1 MTREEE
7 LLIELG
13 RRALKSGA
21 ALPRSNRSETLEEG
35 LRRERAAAGILKRAA
50 NSSASGSSASS
61 RVSGEV
67 GFILHSRSWSET
79 SLLLDVLT
87 PVHGR
92 LFMAAKGARR
102 GTSPMRG
109 LLQPFQP
116 LRLSWNGRGEVKNLT
131 GAEWLGT
138 LAPMNGEALLSAYY
152 LNELVM
158 KTTQREDVHPELFGL
173 YVESL
178 KELSS
183 GSKDER
189 QKTLRRFETRL
200 LRILGWELTAK
211 FSPEDRGFILIDG
224 VLVGVSR
231 DPYPGEAYYDKQAVA
246 AVLREDFSKPHT
258 MRQARDILRSALQT
272 HLGARGMSTRAV
284 MSDLAKFI
292 SE

>member
-21 ALPRSNRSETLEEG
+21 AVPRSNRSETLEEG
-35 LRRERAAAGILKRAA
+35 LRRERAAAGILKTAGD
-50 NSSASGSSASS
+50 SASGGSRGSS

-67 GFILHSRSWSET
+67 GFILHSRDWSET

-87 PVHGR
+87 PRHGR
-92 LFMAAKGARR
+92 VFMAAKGARR

-116 LRLSWNGRGEVKNLT
+116 LRMTWSGRGEVKNLS

-138 LAPMNGEALLSAYY
+138 LAPVNGEALLSAYY
-152 LNELVM
+152 INELVM

-173 YVESL
+173 YVETL
-178 KELSS
+178 KALSS
-183 GSKDER
+183 GAKEER
-189 QKTLRRFETRL
+189 QRTLRRFEMRL
-200 LRILGWELTAK
+200 LRILGWELTAR
-211 FSPEDRGFILIDG
+211 FSPEDSGFILVDG

-231 DPYPGEAYYDKQAVA
+231 APYPGEAYYDKQSVA
-246 AVLREDFSKPHT
+246 AVLREDFSKPHA
-258 MRQARDILRSALQT
+258 MRHARDILRSALQT
-272 HLGARGMSTRAV
+272 HLGAKGMSTRAV
-284 MSDLAKFI
+284 MSDLAKFM